1 MKITTKFQKTVQE
14 NQFEPIAISCEIE
27 KDVKDYELEDELVA
41 IRESAKNEVITA
53 MKQWLKG

>member
-14 NQFEPIAISCEIE
+14 NQFEPIVISCEIE

-41 IRESAKNEVITA
+41 IREYAKNEVTIA
-53 MKQWLKG
+53 MKQWLKD